1 MRTQQPLRVD
11 CTERNMWLQ
20 VRRRVGHAS
29 TGTQLA
35 AQRRVGPNH
44 SYPIGQDRNYYAGH
58 PPQYSFAPVDAHTC
72 LFALSGRSCA
82 AVPATDAHQQ
92 QLFSS
97 ECALCCA
104 VLLRTAWSLSAAP
117 SLAKSTGPKIS
128 PNSRT
133 RTAVCT
139 ALRIGTAR
147 GFTQEPCSLSCACSC
162 RNEQGVRSAERA
174 GEGTCAAGGRA
185 GSVSLLVTCLVLV
198 RQADSGESVVSR
210 E

>member
-1 MRTQQPLRVD
+1 MESCRYDAESDTPAQARNSQLNEELGQITHILSDKTGTITQVTRRSIPLRLWMRT
-11 CTERNMWLQ
+11 
-20 VRRRVGHAS
+20 RVG
-29 TGTQLA
+29 L
-35 AQRRVGPNH
+35 RCRVGRVLLCLRRMRISSSCSRPN
-44 SYPIGQDRNYYAGH
+44 
-58 PPQYSFAPVDAHTC
+58 AH
-72 LFALSGRSCA
+72 
-82 AVPATDAHQQ
+82 
-92 QLFSS
+92 
-97 ECALCCA
+97 CA

-117 SLAKSTGPKIS
+117 SLAKSTGPKTS

-174 GEGTCAAGGRA
+174 GEGAGAAGGRA